1 MTLPRSPITL
11 GSNRAD
17 AVIALLLVAAGFT
30 IGAGYFRTVIA
41 AGGQPWFYQ
50 VDFGPAVMMACGHGF
65 AVPDDT
71 QIPPLGDF
79 LQRKVDRFSC
89 ADLPERPPLRAAGGA
104 QPWLAWAHL
113 IRSAGV
119 VWRFTE
125 ISWIALAPIAGVFL
139 ASTAVLSFM
148 LLRLVAGVPLALA
161 GTLAILTSPL
171 MLTQLPYFR
180 DFSKVPFMLAIGWVF
195 ARLMPPPVSS
205 RRLIALAAVYGAV
218 LGIGLGFRN
227 DPLVT
232 LPVFVALVA
241 AAGVSNGGTRSK
253 AAGVAVAMVV
263 AMIAASPVLRVFSQG
278 GGAFISHAALLGLM
292 KPVDRELGIAPG
304 TPYEVGYGVTDTYG
318 AALASAFATRES
330 GAPATVLGHS
340 AAYDAASSGYL
351 RAVLR
356 TLPADSVIRAYAAG
370 LRIVSLPSAPVNL
383 KPPDHVQS
391 PLALRFFSIRSR
403 VATALRWVWL
413 PVLVVALVLV
423 AARDLRA
430 AVILTVLGFYFTTYS
445 VIQFHQ
451 RHIMHLELI
460 AIAAMVFVLQTI
472 VMRDWRGSLSHAIL
486 FLLAVLA
493 ALAVPMLAARW
504 YQQRALTGL
513 FNAYL
518 AAPTTPL
525 ALQPALLADGRV
537 QLTRADGEGRE
548 WSRAHPDAVL
558 TEYVVAELG
567 ACAAPVVTMAL
578 RYDGTA
584 DRESFER
591 DYQVAAPPPGQTTR
605 VMIATFAY
613 HNSAADIW
621 YHWRGFDLPADQ
633 APCLQRVSKM
643 TSPERFPVLLN
654 VTLAPGWDQR
664 PLYARLGAPP
674 AD

>member
-1 MTLPRSPITL
+1 MTRFAPPATRV
-11 GSNRAD
+11 SNRGD
-17 AVIALLLVAAGFT
+17 VVIAALVFAAGFI

-41 AGGQPWFYQ
+41 GGGQPWFYQ

-71 QIPPLGDF
+71 QIPPLADF
-79 LQRKVDRFSC
+79 LQRRVDRFSC
-89 ADLPERPPLRAAGGA
+89 ADLPERPPLRAMGGA
-104 QPWLAWAHL
+104 QPWLAWSHL

-148 LLRLVAGVPLALA
+148 LLRLVASAPLALA
-161 GTLAILTSPL
+161 GTLAIVTSPL

-195 ARLMPPPVSS
+195 AQLMTPVPSG
-205 RRLIALAAVYGAV
+205 RLIALAAAYGVV
-218 LGIGLGFRN
+218 LGLSLGFRN

-241 AAGVSNGGTRSK
+241 TAGVSAGGVRWKVT
-253 AAGVAVAMVV
+253 AAAIALAVAVM
-263 AMIAASPVLRVFSQG
+263 AASPVLRVFSQG

-292 KPVDRELGIAPG
+292 KPVDRELGIAAD

-340 AAYDAASSGYL
+340 AAYDAASAGYL
-351 RAVLR
+351 RAVVR
-356 TLPADSVIRAYAAG
+356 TLPADSLVRAYAAG
-370 LRIVSLPSAPVNL
+370 LRIVTLPSAPVNL
-383 KPPDHVQS
+383 KPPAHVQS
-391 PLALRFFSIRSR
+391 PLALRFFAIRSR
-403 VATALRWVWL
+403 LAAVLRWFWL
-413 PVLVVALVLV
+413 PALVIALALV
-423 AARDLRA
+423 AARHPRT
-430 AVILTVLGFYFTTYS
+430 AVMLTALCAYFTTYS

-451 RHIMHLELI
+451 RHVMHLELI
-460 AIAAMVFVLQTI
+460 PIAAMVFVLQTV
-472 VMRDWRGSLSHAIL
+472 VMRDWRGSRSRVLL

-493 ALAVPMLAARW
+493 ALALPLMVARW
-504 YQQRALTGL
+504 YQQRELMGL

-518 AAPTTPL
+518 AAPMTSLAMQPSPL
-525 ALQPALLADGRV
+525 DDGRV
-537 QLTRADGEGRE
+537 QLIRDDGQARE
-548 WSRAHPDAVL
+548 WSQAHPDAVL

-567 ACAAPVVTMAL
+567 ACAEPVVTMTL
-578 RYDGTA
+578 RYHGTT

-591 DYQVAAPPPGQTTR
+591 DYQVASPPPGQITR

-613 HNSAADIW
+613 HNSSADIW
-621 YHWRGFDLPADQ
+621 YHWRGFDMPADQ
-633 APCLQRVSKM
+633 ASCLQRVSKM
-643 TSPERFPVLLN
+643 SSPERFPVLLN
-654 VTLAPGWDQR
+654 VTLAPDWDQR

>member
-1 MTLPRSPITL
+1 MTVPPASTRVPKR
-11 GSNRAD
+11 GD
-17 AVIALLLVAAGFT
+17 VVVAAVLFVAGF
-30 IGAGYFRTVIA
+30 IVGAGYFRTVIA

-71 QIPPLGDF
+71 QIPPLADF

-113 IRSAGV
+113 IRAAGI
-119 VWRFTE
+119 VWQFTE

-148 LLRLVAGVPLALA
+148 LLRLVASAPLALA

-195 ARLMPPPVSS
+195 GRLMTPPVPS
-205 RRLIALAAVYGAV
+205 RRLLALAAAYGVV
-218 LGIGLGFRN
+218 LGLSLGFRN
-227 DPLVT
+227 DPIVT
-232 LPVFVALVA
+232 LPAFVALVA
-241 AAGVSNGGTRSK
+241 TVGVSNAGLWSK
-253 AAGVAVAMVV
+253 ATAMAVALVIAV
-263 AMIAASPVLRVFSQG
+263 IAASPVLRVFSQG

-292 KPVDRELGIAPG
+292 KPVDRELGIAAD

-330 GAPATVLGHS
+330 GAPAAVFGHT
-340 AAYDAASSGYL
+340 AAYDAASAGYL
-351 RAVLR
+351 RAVVR
-356 TLPADSVIRAYAAG
+356 TLPADSVVRAYAAG
-370 LRIVSLPSAPVNL
+370 LRVITLPSAPVNL
-383 KPPDHVQS
+383 KPPAHVQS
-391 PLALRFFSIRSR
+391 PLALRFFAIRSR
-403 VATALRWVWL
+403 FATALRRFWL
-413 PVLVVALVLV
+413 PALVIALALV
-423 AARDLRA
+423 AARHPRA
-430 AVILTVLGFYFTTYS
+430 AVSLTALCAYFTTYS

-460 AIAAMVFVLQTI
+460 PIAAMVFVLQT
-472 VMRDWRGSLSHAIL
+472 VVRRDWRGSLSRALL

-493 ALAVPMLAARW
+493 ALALPLMAARW
-504 YQQRALTGL
+504 YQQRELMGL

-518 AAPTTPL
+518 AAPMSPL
-525 ALQPALLADGRV
+525 TLQPSPLGDGRV
-537 QLTRADGEGRE
+537 QLVRADGQARE
-548 WSRAHPDAVL
+548 WSQAHPDAVL

-567 ACAAPVVTMAL
+567 ACAAPVVTMTL
-578 RYDGTA
+578 RYHGTA

-591 DYQVAAPPPGQTTR
+591 DFQAPSPPPGQITR

-613 HNSAADIW
+613 HNSSADIW
-621 YHWRGFDLPADQ
+621 YHWRGFDMPADQ

-643 TSPERFPVLLN
+643 ASPERFPVLLN
-654 VTLAPGWDQR
+654 VTLTPGWDQR

-674 AD
+674 SD